1 MKKLFFA
8 ALIGIMLFQAGSITT
23 KAENIPSESTPADF
37 YTADVEEWF
46 DSEGSY
52 TYPITPSDPIW
63 HEMSYGEWVAACNMP
78 QEVVDTLSTEELVS
92 AALDYPLKMDYL
104 FFNSHAAGIQ
114 HFQEKSNVYRELF
127 EREDAPE
134 VLLTAYESLQVDYD
148 ILAVTEN
155 QNALTASKY
164 DRELILQLLLASEE
178 ISEQFDET
186 QVTSLIDITEE
197 KNEQRS
203 ATPIFSSVSSEEQ
216 KSTSEH
222 LNTEDIQKDITINR
236 SATTF
241 RFERSNGG
249 PITSDLNNARYYKG
263 IGHLYG
269 KSPSCLEFYDSDYTP
284 VEASSLDGYYLG
296 LYTTWKHK
304 SGVTKKYNCHSYC
317 WIKKSFDNIYWLD
330 YPTDYAGATTY
341 FRYEGQDIKVTKS
354 DAYIILY
361 NASGIPLHSVRSV
374 TTSSGSNL
382 TEWKKTLKVES
393 KLGSAGVYET
403 TLQDMFDIYGASYY
417 KVYYRK

>member
-78 QEVVDTLSTEELVS
+78 QEVVDTLSTEELIN
-92 AALDYPLKMDYL
+92 AALDYPLKMDYM
-104 FFNSHAAGIQ
+104 FFNSYSAGIQ
-114 HFQEKSNVYRELF
+114 HLQEKSNVYRELF

-134 VLLTAYESLQVDYD
+134 ALLTAYESLQVDYV
-148 ILAVTEN
+148 ILNSAEKQTSLED
-155 QNALTASKY
+155 SGY
-164 DRELILQLLLASEE
+164 DRELVLQLLLASNE
-178 ISEQFDET
+178 IYNQMDEI
-186 QVTSLIDITEE
+186 QVTNLTEIIDEKCEKLSTTSLFYNVRSED
-197 KNEQRS
+197 QRS
-203 ATPIFSSVSSEEQ
+203 
-216 KSTSEH
+216 TSDH
-222 LNTEDIQKDITINR
+222 LNVENIQEDIAVNR

-241 RFERSNGG
+241 RFER
-249 PITSDLNNARYYKG
+249 TSSSLGISEEKALYYIG
-263 IGHLYG
+263 LGHLYG
-269 KSPSCLEFYDSDYTP
+269 KSPSCWMFYDGDYTP
-284 VEASSLDGYYLG
+284 VEAGAINGSYLG
-296 LYTTWKHK
+296 KYTTWVHK

-317 WIKKSFDNIYWLD
+317 WIKKSYDNIYWLND
-330 YPTDYAGATTY
+330 PTDYAGATTY
-341 FRYEGQDIKVTKS
+341 FRYDGRDIKVTRS

-361 NASGIPLHSVRSV
+361 DASGIPLHSVRSV

-393 KLGSAGVYET
+393 KLGTAGVYET